1 MFLTIAVTTDFS
13 ETSRQAFRPAAILAR
28 KLGMRLTVLH
38 IDPGPQIHTTWQCPS
53 GSTRARDQ
61 RESEMRARLELLVE
75 DEPAFR
81 GLGAS
86 PRVILGQ
93 PEDVLPA
100 LHADER
106 IDLLVLSSRAHD
118 DVKHFVPGSF
128 AARALHLARCPVLIL
143 RSTPQVDRPFEIKR
157 LLVPIDFSA
166 SSLAALALA
175 SSLAAA
181 FQASLELL
189 SVMEASPRGP
199 GAEVPGNTDDGGL
212 LEDPSERARRLE
224 ELSGRIGGGR
234 TPRVVVRSGCP
245 AEELLE
251 EAAASKTDL
260 IVMGS
265 RGLSPIEQI
274 TLGSVAESAIQ
285 KANCPVLVVKE
296 DGVPRSDGSG
306 MRATGKEGQWEAA
319 DVPRHERCYPLRSV
333 PDVGIGGA
341 REPLLGNDHEDSV

>member
-1 MFLTIAVTTDFS
+1 
-13 ETSRQAFRPAAILAR
+13 
-28 KLGMRLTVLH
+28 
-38 IDPGPQIHTTWQCPS
+38 
-53 GSTRARDQ
+53 
-61 RESEMRARLELLVE
+61 MRARLELLVE

-93 PEDVLPA
+93 PAVVLPA
-100 LHADER
+100 LREDER

-118 DVKHFVPGSF
+118 DVQHFVPGSF

-143 RSTPQVDRPFEIKR
+143 RSTPQRDRPFEIKR

-166 SSLAALALA
+166 SSLAALELA

-181 FQASLELL
+181 SQASLELL
-189 SVMEASPRGP
+189 SVIETETSPRGP
-199 GAEVPGNTDDGGL
+199 GEAPQRSTDEAGL
-212 LEDPSERARRLE
+212 DDPSERARRLE
-224 ELSGRIGGGR
+224 ELSGRIGSGCVA
-234 TPRVVVRSGCP
+234 RVVVRSGCP
-245 AEELLE
+245 AEQLLE

-265 RGLSPIEQI
+265 RGLSPVEQI

-285 KANCPVLVVKE
+285 KASCPVLVVKE
-296 DGVPRSDGSG
+296 DGASRSDGSG
-306 MRATGKEGQWEAA
+306 MHAPGKEGQWEAA